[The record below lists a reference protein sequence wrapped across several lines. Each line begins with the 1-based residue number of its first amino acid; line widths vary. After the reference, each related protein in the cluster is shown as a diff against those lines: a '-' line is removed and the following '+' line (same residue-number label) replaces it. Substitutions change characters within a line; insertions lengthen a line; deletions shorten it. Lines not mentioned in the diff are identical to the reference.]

1 MQNVK
6 LHVRVVQLA
15 ECQTAVRVSRF
26 AVCYL
31 HVRVPRTKD
40 DGRYLAE
47 RTSATENAG
56 RTRLLDRPKINTN
69 HNA

>member
-6 LHVRVVQLA
+6 LHVRVFQLA

-40 DGRYLAE
+40 DGRYLAVRTTTTE
-47 RTSATENAG
+47 RLYG
-56 RTRLLDRPKINTN
+56 QDRRTDLNLIC
-69 HNA
+69 